1 MEILSVSYVNNL
13 AKKIIEEMIG
23 YISIKGEISKATLH
37 SSGHFY
43 FTLKD
48 DKSSLDAVI
57 FKNNLRYI
65 SQLEQSHIIK
75 SLSYPKSGEVWICE
89 GQLSIW
95 GRTGRYIFKVDR
107 AIPAG
112 RGEIFLRFLALK
124 EKLKDEGL
132 FDDQH
137 KKILPYYPLKVGV
150 ITSETGAAIRDIIK
164 VGMRRFPSSE
174 ILISPS
180 IVQGEKAP
188 KSLIRALQKLFKT
201 DVEVII
207 IARGGGAPEDLA
219 CFNNED
225 LARHV
230 FHSEIPIVSAI
241 GHQID
246 QTIVDFVADVSAATP
261 SAAAEIVFPDGQK
274 ILKDLIDIKNDF
286 KSGIKRKLQI
296 LAEKI
301 FNVRNS
307 YSFRSIPGKVEELR
321 MILDNS
327 SDGIKRIPVQIIN
340 NYNQKLNIFKT
351 QIKPFNLIQL
361 ISQRKSE
368 IEILKKRMFFKIEK
382 TEFLKTDLMMIEKR
396 FYSFDIK
403 SSIEDKKFLLKRVKN
418 SVKLNMKRRL
428 KYLQGLLSLK
438 RTEITNL
445 APHRALKKGY
455 SIVYD
460 PEGKLV
466 TRGKIIESGKLYDIK
481 FYDLIYQMESKKEK
495 K

>member
-23 YISIKGEISKATLH
+23 YVSVKGEISKATLH

-48 DKSSLDAVI
+48 DKSALDAVI

-65 SQLEQSHIIK
+65 SQLEQSHDIK
-75 SLSYPKSGEVWICE
+75 SLSCPKSGEVWICE

-95 GRTGRYIFKVDR
+95 ERTGRYIFKVDR

-124 EKLKDEGL
+124 EKLKDQGF

-137 KKILPYYPLKVGV
+137 KKKLPSYPLKVGV
-150 ITSETGAAIRDIIK
+150 ITSKTGAAVRDIIK
-164 VGMRRFPSSE
+164 VGMRRFSSAE

-188 KSLIRALQKLFKT
+188 KSLIRALQKLSKT

-207 IARGGGAPEDLA
+207 IARGGGSPEDLA
-219 CFNNED
+219 CFNNEN

-230 FHSEIPIVSAI
+230 FHSKIPIISAI
-241 GHQID
+241 GHQVD
-246 QTIVDFVADVSAATP
+246 QTIVDFIADVSAATP
-261 SAAAEIVFPDGQK
+261 SAAAEIVFPDGEK
-274 ILKDLIDIKNDF
+274 ILDELMDIKNDF
-286 KSGIKRKLQI
+286 KSGIKRKLQTST
-296 LAEKI
+296 EKL
-301 FNVRNS
+301 FNLRNS

-327 SDGIKRIPVQIIN
+327 SEEIKRIPVQIIN
-340 NYNQKLNIFKT
+340 NYSQKLNIFKT
-351 QIKPFNLIQL
+351 QMKPLNLIQL

-368 IEILKKRMFFKIEK
+368 IEILKKRMFFKLEK
-382 TEFLKTDLMMIEKR
+382 IEFLRTDLMMIKRR

-403 SSIEDKKFLLKRVKN
+403 SCIEDKKFLLKKINN
-418 SVKLNMKRRL
+418 SVKLNTKRRL
-428 KYLQGLLSLK
+428 KYLHDLLSLK
-438 RTEITNL
+438 RAEITNL
-445 APHRALKKGY
+445 APHCALKKGY

-460 PEGKLV
+460 PEGKLI
-466 TRGKIIESGKLYDIK
+466 TRGKIIKSGKLYDIK